1 MLYNIAVTP
10 EICPKDG
17 DLEYYISNKVKK
29 VLTHFSK
36 TRVKAF

>member
-10 EICPKDG
+10 EICPNDG

-29 VLTHFSK
+29 YWHISLKSE
-36 TRVKAF
+36 

>member
-29 VLTHFSK
+29 YWPIYLKSE
-36 TRVKAF
+36 